1 MNTVRYFGTKEFRRA
16 AVAIAVPIL
25 LQNLLTTSFALVDT
39 LMVSQLGENPLAAVG
54 LAAAWNQLFNV
65 FLFGLTGGA
74 GVFLAQYWGARD
86 EDGIHRAYGL
96 GLLCTLAVTAVFTAI
111 TLAAPYGVLSMFTPD
126 DAVRQAGA
134 PYLRI
139 VALSY
144 PALAVNMMAGVLLR
158 STERVRIPLVSS
170 VVSVAVNIVLNY
182 LLIFGT
188 FGFPRLELRGAA
200 VASLIANW
208 VGLLVTLTVGWTRKT
223 LLRAGVGTLMN
234 FDRDFVRQYIRIC
247 IPVFL
252 NESIWGVGTAVLNMI
267 YGHMGTTEYAALTI
281 FRSVDN
287 VITTAFVSLA
297 AASGVLVGKE
307 VGAGNREKAYQNG
320 LAITC
325 WTPVI
330 ALGFS
335 VILFVFRS
343 PIVGIFRQPQEV
355 VHVALWLMVIAAFE
369 LPVRFLPFVH
379 IVGIFRAGAD
389 AKTAA
394 LYDFIG
400 VWCISIP
407 LAAVGMWMGLPF
419 LPVYAG
425 VVFADGI
432 VKMVLSLRHFRSRKW
447 IIQVTQEQ

>member
-1 MNTVRYFGTKEFRRA
+1 MDTTKYFGTRDFRRT

-39 LMVSQLGENPLAAVG
+39 LMVSQLGENALAAVG

-74 GVFLAQYWGARD
+74 GVFLAQYWGAKD
-86 EDGIHRAYGL
+86 ETGIHRAYGL
-96 GLLCTLAVTAVFTAI
+96 GLICTLIVTAIFAVI
-111 TLAAPYGVLSMFTPD
+111 TLAAPYGVLCLFTPD
-126 DAVRQAGA
+126 EAVRQAGA

-158 STERVRIPLVSS
+158 STERVRIPLASS

-182 LLIFGT
+182 LLIFGS
-188 FGFPRLELRGAA
+188 FGFPRMELRGAA

-208 VGLLVTLTVGWTRKT
+208 AGLLVTLAVGWGRNT
-223 LLRAGVGTLMN
+223 LLRAKLGQLLDFDPN
-234 FDRDFVRQYIRIC
+234 FVKQYIKIC

-252 NESIWGVGTAVLNMI
+252 NESIWGIGTTVLNMI

-287 VITTAFVSLA
+287 VITTAFVSLS

-307 VGAGNREKAYQNG
+307 VGAGNRERAYQNA

-330 ALGFS
+330 SVVFS

-343 PIVGIFRQPQEV
+343 PIVAIFGQPQEV
-355 VHVALWLMVIAAFE
+355 VSVALWLMVIAAFE
-369 LPVRFLPFVH
+369 LPIRFLPFVH

-400 VWCISIP
+400 VWCISVP
-407 LAAVGMWMGLPF
+407 LAAIGMWAGLPF

-432 VKMVLSLRHFRSRKW
+432 VKLILSLRHFVSKKW
-447 IIQVTQEQ
+447 IIQVTQER